1 MFAAR
6 LSGFSVT
13 AGHLELHWV
22 TYRTA
27 SSRYGHG
34 LPPVGFSIASIPDI
48 FLVLHAS
55 SVRKKSAD
63 SELKVPIRKP
73 ASVVTRTQPDELA
86 SIDYPKPTAPAANRS
101 DSARVRIA
109 KKRAARET

>member
-55 SVRKKSAD
+55 SVKKKVGRLGAESTY
-63 SELKVPIRKP
+63 SE
-73 ASVVTRTQPDELA
+73 TRERRH
-86 SIDYPKPTAPAANRS
+86 SNTA
-101 DSARVRIA
+101 
-109 KKRAARET
+109 